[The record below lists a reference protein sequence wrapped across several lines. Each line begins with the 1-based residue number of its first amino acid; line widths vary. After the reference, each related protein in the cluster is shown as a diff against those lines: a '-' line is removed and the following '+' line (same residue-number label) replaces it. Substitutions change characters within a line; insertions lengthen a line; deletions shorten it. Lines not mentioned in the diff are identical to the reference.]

1 MTHLGIR
8 GVLGA
13 LAVVVGVPAL
23 ACLPRA
29 RRLDATLRPPPETEL
44 LAGIHMFA
52 PLPPASLE
60 FLARRLVT
68 EEAATGTVIVRDG
81 DPSDRFYVIAR
92 GRIEVTQGGR
102 ELRVEGPGDFFGE
115 IGLLREVPRT
125 AGVIALEDCVLLS
138 LTRGDFLGAVRGTD
152 ASMAAASDVVTARMG

>member
-1 MTHLGIR
+1 MTHPASG

-68 EEAATGTVIVRDG
+68 EEAQ
-81 DPSDRFYVIAR
+81 PAR
-92 GRIEVTQGGR
+92 
-102 ELRVEGPGDFFGE
+102 
-115 IGLLREVPRT
+115 
-125 AGVIALEDCVLLS
+125 
-138 LTRGDFLGAVRGTD
+138 
-152 ASMAAASDVVTARMG
+152 